1 MVNFYPGVAGR
12 RGYNPTHLVY
22 HNDGGSQG
30 ATAAFYKNWLPYH
43 EASLGF
49 AHDYVCSDGTYHA
62 EDYGNKAWHTAN
74 STGNRDYIGIE
85 ICQSLGDEPT
95 FLANEQKAF
104 QLGAKLCKQFGWKV
118 TPDLFPLHKELS
130 STDCPHR
137 SWALHG
143 KAVQAIRQYYCDQ
156 TKKYM
161 GGSSSGGGSTGLP
174 ANPKPLKDGK
184 VGDTVKVYNVLYV
197 SSTGGGSSSKKRGS
211 QGVIKRIVG
220 NSKKY
225 LIEDWGWAHP
235 NDIQLVKRAG
245 SSTPTPPSKPWADV
259 PVTGKWTADVA
270 KVMQQVY
277 GSGTV
282 DGIISGQIKGSW
294 NQNVVSARWGTGG
307 SNLIRVFQM
316 RLRDKGWYTGA
327 IDGLLGPQ
335 TIKALQRAFGT
346 AQDGVISPVS
356 SMVLA
361 FQKALNANKLPF

>member
-1 MVNFYPGVAGR
+1 MVVSYSGIAGK
-12 RGYNPTHLVY
+12 RGYNPNKIVI
-22 HNDGGSQG
+22 HNDGGSKN
-30 ATAAFYKNWLPYH
+30 ATASFYQTWLESHTP
-43 EASLGF
+43 ELGF

-62 EDYGNKAWHTAN
+62 EDYENKAWHTGQR
-74 STGNRDYIGIE
+74 TGNNDYIGIE
-85 ICQSLGDEPT
+85 VCQSLGDEAT
-95 FLANEQKAF
+95 FKANEQKAF
-104 QLGAKLCKQFGWKV
+104 ELAADLCKKFGLN
-118 TPDLFPLHKELS
+118 PDYSIFPLHKELA

-143 KAVQAIRQYYCDQ
+143 KAIAAVRQYYTDQ
-156 TKKYM
+156 VKKYM
-161 GGSSSGGGSTGLP
+161 GTSSGGSTGLAP
-174 ANPKPLKDGK
+174 NSKPLKDGK
-184 VGDTVKVYNVLYV
+184 VGDTVKVYNTLYLTA
-197 SSTGGGSSSKKRGS
+197 TGGGPSTKMRGK

-235 NDIQLVKRAG
+235 NDIQLVKRAS
-245 SSTPTPPSKPWADV
+245 SSTPSPAPSKPWADV
-259 PVTGKWTADVA
+259 AVNGKWTADLT

-294 NQNVVSARWGTGG
+294 NQNVSAARWGTGG

-335 TIKALQRAFGT
+335 TIKAMQRALGT

-356 SMVLA
+356 SMVTA